1 MSTSPSAGGAA
12 TPGPSLLFAMALS
25 CGLAVANIYY
35 NQPMLAV
42 MAQDFPGHSGMP
54 LIAMLTQLGY
64 AMGLLLLVPL
74 GDVVERRWLIPGQFA
89 LIALASLLAATATS
103 ATTLMLASVLLGIG
117 ATAAQQIVPV
127 AATLADPARR
137 GAVVGSVMSGLLAGI
152 LLSRTVAGL
161 VTAYGSWR
169 AMFWLAIPLA
179 LSGALLMAR
188 MIPSGLPRSPLGYG
202 RLLHSL
208 VGLWREEPAL
218 RRATLTQALLF
229 ASFSAFWTV
238 LAFYLA
244 EPAYGLGADMAG
256 LFGVIGVAGVVAA
269 PLAGRMADRL
279 GARPVVLAGAVLVVL
294 AWICFELWLSLA
306 GLACG
311 VILLDLGV
319 QSALIAHQQRI
330 YGLRPEARGR
340 INTLFMTGM
349 FLGGTLGSSLGM
361 LVWQQGHWLGVGVAG
376 MGLALVAC
384 LCALASRRGLQPAI

>member
-1 MSTSPSAGGAA
+1 
-12 TPGPSLLFAMALS
+12 
-25 CGLAVANIYY
+25 
-35 NQPMLAV
+35 

-137 GAVVGSVMSGLLAGI
+137 GAVVGSVMSGLLTGI

-169 AMFWLAIPLA
+169 TMFWLAIPLA

-208 VGLWREEPAL
+208 VGLWREEPSL

-279 GARPVVLAGAVLVVL
+279 GARPVVLAGAVQVVL

-361 LVWQQGHWLGVGVAG
+361 LVWQQGHWLGVGAAG

-384 LCALASRRGLQPAI
+384 LCALAGRRGLQPAI